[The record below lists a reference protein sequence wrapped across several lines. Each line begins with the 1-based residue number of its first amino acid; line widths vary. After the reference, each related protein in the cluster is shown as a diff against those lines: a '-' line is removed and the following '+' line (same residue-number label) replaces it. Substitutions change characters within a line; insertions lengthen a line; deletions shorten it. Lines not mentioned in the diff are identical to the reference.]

1 MAKKKKEVAV
11 VKIQIPGAQAN
22 PAPPIGP
29 ALGQHGIKIM
39 DFCTQFNQKTKDT
52 PGIIY
57 PTLITIYNDR
67 TFSFVIKTPPA
78 AVLIKREIGL
88 AKGSAQ
94 PHKDK
99 VGRITAAQIR
109 EIAKK
114 KMEDMN
120 AIDLEAAES
129 MVAGTARSMGVDV
142 IG

>member
-1 MAKKKKEVAV
+1 MAKKKETAV
-11 VKIQIPGAQAN
+11 VKIQIPGGQAN

-67 TFSFVIKTPPA
+67 SFSFVIKTPPT
-78 AVLIKREIGL
+78 AVLIKREISL

-99 VGRITAAQIR
+99 VGRITRAQIV

-120 AIDLEAAES
+120 AVDLEAATS

-142 IG
+142 VG